1 MSVSTNIKRER
12 PINTINT
19 NFRLSILRIYI
30 ALDLDL
36 PTVEGERTRREDELV
51 VVLIAK
57 QFGFYELLNWTMNNG
72 NEHVCF
78 ALITVLLE
86 EWNTRGTVSVINRL
100 EIQTQWI
107 KPRSGHKE
115 INPKV
120 GVCFCRRKD
129 MNCQYNHLWN
139 QNMPF
144 DRGESW
150 ISHWAAEAK

>member
-57 QFGFYELLNWTMNNG
+57 QFGFYELLN
-72 NEHVCF
+72 
-78 ALITVLLE
+78 
-86 EWNTRGTVSVINRL
+86 
-100 EIQTQWI
+100 
-107 KPRSGHKE
+107 
-115 INPKV
+115 
-120 GVCFCRRKD
+120 
-129 MNCQYNHLWN
+129 
-139 QNMPF
+139 
-144 DRGESW
+144 
-150 ISHWAAEAK
+150 